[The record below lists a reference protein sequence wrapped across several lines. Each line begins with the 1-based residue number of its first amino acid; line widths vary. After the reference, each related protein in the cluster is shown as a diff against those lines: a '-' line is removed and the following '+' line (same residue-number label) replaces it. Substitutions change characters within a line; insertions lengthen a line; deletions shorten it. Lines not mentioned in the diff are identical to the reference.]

1 MVVGVGL
8 YRLVTRGGR
17 VGGLTLRFEPGLA
30 GVWAVVFLVLAVVG
44 SLGSLRRVL
53 RIDPIDATTGGGS

>member
-1 MVVGVGL
+1 MHKGASTSRPVSDSMSSAV
-8 YRLVTRGGR
+8 
-17 VGGLTLRFEPGLA
+17 
-30 GVWAVVFLVLAVVG
+30 VWAVVKLVLAVVG

>member
-1 MVVGVGL
+1 
-8 YRLVTRGGR
+8 
-17 VGGLTLRFEPGLA
+17 VGGLSLRFEPGLA
-30 GVWAVVFLVLAVVG
+30 VVWAVVFLVLAVVG